1 MNTVRFK
8 IPKSV
13 ADGMRL
19 ERIKR
24 HARTSLVTDV
34 RLTHDEKN
42 VAHNE
47 IRVTC
52 SMAMAI
58 FFIEE
63 LRNLSERAK
72 AQRNYVLVTDCARA
86 TSAAIHAIDKADR
99 MPVTASHTPIMSAGA
114 EHRV

>member
-24 HARTSLVTDV
+24 NARTALVTDV

-63 LRNLSERAK
+63 VRHLSDRAK

-86 TSAAIHAIDKADR
+86 VSAAIQGIDKADR
-99 MPVTASHTPIMSAGA
+99 TPATASHTPIMSAGA

>member
-13 ADGMRL
+13 AEGMRL
-19 ERIKR
+19 ERINR
-24 HARTSLVTDV
+24 HARTALVTDV
-34 RLTHDEKN
+34 RLTHDDKN

-47 IRVTC
+47 VRITC

-63 LRNLSERAK
+63 LRSLSDRAK

-86 TSAAIHAIDKADR
+86 NSAAIHAIDKADR
-99 MPVTASHTPIMSAGA
+99 VPATASHTPMMSAGA